1 MSKEEGLS
9 VSAIMEK
16 AVAETVTDIS
26 VQSTHRL
33 YPVRL
38 PHSYLLIRQT
48 LEVLLILATA
58 PITLPITLIIG
69 IIVAFDSGFPI
80 FYLQLRPGKNGELF
94 KIVKFR
100 TMKQLQ
106 EEMNK
111 LTDDNDPRITRI
123 GKFLRRHRLDELP
136 QLWNVLKGEMSLIGP
151 RPEAQFTSVVFSKEI
166 PGWDKRLAIRPG
178 VTGWQQVHQGHVN
191 STEETKV
198 RLEYDLHYIDNISI
212 WLDIR
217 IVFRTFVTMFR
228 GHNSR

>member
-1 MSKEEGLS
+1 
-9 VSAIMEK
+9 
-16 AVAETVTDIS
+16 
-26 VQSTHRL
+26 
-33 YPVRL
+33 
-38 PHSYLLIRQT
+38 YLLIRQT